1 MGCHSAA
8 GGWRIRRRSNW
19 VHRTFPM
26 RRAAKSSIYRNEV
39 TSYALEAV
47 LEAIA
52 AIEAGHEAPAPMA
65 SDDPRIRV
73 RGPCRQAD
81 RAIDWQHDTTV
92 EVLRKI
98 DSADGMPGLTDSL
111 FWQDVRL
118 FDAHEAHGI
127 SGEPGTVVAQC
138 DGALARGDRRRRGLD
153 RPRPECRAEELETC
167 GDEDLRVGSRASAAQ
182 ARMRLRSDRIV
193 ASIARLAS
201 CNSTSTTAP

>member
-1 MGCHSAA
+1 MGCHGAA

-65 SDDPRIRV
+65 SDPRMRV

-111 FWQDVRL
+111 LWQDVRL

-138 DGALARGDRRRRGLD
+138 DGALARATVEGAVWIGHVRSVAPMSLKLAATKSSRRK
-153 RPRPECRAEELETC
+153 PRICRT
-167 GDEDLRVGSRASAAQ
+167 GQDAATV
-182 ARMRLRSDRIV
+182 RSNI
-193 ASIARLAS
+193 ASIARLAG